1 MSATKPHTSTEVVD
15 VKGSSG
21 SHSRI
26 GEIASRLASKLSG
39 SRQRHP
45 VLHRLLLTVLV
56 VCLGLVLT
64 GLVSGVTN
72 LDLATGVAMSVAILG
87 LSFLTGFSG
96 QVSLGNG
103 AFFGVGAY
111 VFAIWGNHQSSSIGE
126 DLLVCTAAG
135 AVAGLI
141 VGLPATR
148 LRGPYLAGMTIAV
161 AIAFGSLIDE
171 FSSWTNGDQGLNVQS
186 PVTPPAWL
194 ASFIG
199 EPTSSLRATFMWRA
213 DITIVVAGI
222 TFFLMANLFRSRK
235 GRAMRL
241 MRENEVAAEL
251 VGVSLPG
258 ARVSAFVVSAALAGL
273 GGGLTTLVSTAVY
286 GSTFTLGLSIEML
299 TLLVIGGIGTLSGSL
314 IAGLLYAY
322 SITWISSLVSGLGL
336 TSSSNLGSQMNNII
350 FGAVL
355 IITVLVAPLGIAGTT
370 QFVISR
376 RLARRRTERLDKAG

>member
-1 MSATKPHTSTEVVD
+1 MSTTESPTTKDQDSATPPRGGASGARRVVD
-15 VKGSSG
+15 GFV
-21 SHSRI
+21 R
-26 GEIASRLASKLSG
+26 

-45 VLHRLLLTVLV
+45 VVHRLVLTVVV

-72 LDLATGVAMSVAILG
+72 LNIATGVAMSICILG

-103 AFFGVGAY
+103 AFFGVGCYAY
-111 VFAIWGNHQSSSIGE
+111 VLWGNHQNSSIPE
-126 DLLVCTAAG
+126 TLLVCTAAG
-135 AVAGLI
+135 ALAGFI

-161 AIAFGSLIDE
+161 AISFGSLLNYY
-171 FSSWTNGDQGLNVQS
+171 SSWTNGDQGLNVEN
-186 PVTPPAWL
+186 PITPPTWL
-194 ASFIG
+194 ANFIG
-199 EPTSSLRATFMWRA
+199 EPSSSLRVTYMWRA

-222 TFFLMANLFRSRK
+222 AFFLMANLFRSRK
-235 GRAMRL
+235 GRTMRL

-251 VGVSLPG
+251 VGVSLPV
-258 ARVSAFVVSAALAGL
+258 ARVSAFVVAAALAGL
-273 GGGLTTLVSTAVY
+273 GGGLTSLITTTVY
-286 GSTFTLGLSIEML
+286 GSTFSLTLSIEML

-314 IAGLLYAY
+314 IGGLLYAY
-322 SITWISSLVSGLGL
+322 SITWIASLVSGVGL
-336 TSSSNLGSQMNNII
+336 TSYSNLGSEMNNII
-350 FGAVL
+350 FGALL

-376 RLARRRTERLDKAG
+376 RLARRRTKRLEPAG